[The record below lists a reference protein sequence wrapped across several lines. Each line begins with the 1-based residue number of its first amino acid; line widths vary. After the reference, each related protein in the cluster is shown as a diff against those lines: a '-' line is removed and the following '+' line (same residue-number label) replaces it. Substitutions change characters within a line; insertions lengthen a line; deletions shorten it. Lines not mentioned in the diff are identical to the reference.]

1 MLHQFREGS
10 FITSP
15 APGEMSRLQAM
26 CFTCGTPG
34 SLTVVSTSSLG
45 SSAAVQEEAVCLEVA
60 LFCDPQGEVSFV
72 HSIFY
77 DKLLTP
83 KGFPA
88 AQLILNPPS
97 NAGDT
102 RDAGSIPES
111 RRSPGDGNGKL
122 LQ

>member
-1 MLHQFREGS
+1 MCLFRNARCYTNSREGG
-10 FITSP
+10 FIINP

-26 CFTCGTPG
+26 CFTCDTPG

-72 HSIFY
+72 YSIFY

-83 KGFPA
+83 KGFP
-88 AQLILNPPS
+88 S
-97 NAGDT
+97 
-102 RDAGSIPES
+102 GSADNEPTFQC
-111 RRSPGDGNGKL
+111 RRYERYRFHP
-122 LQ
+122 